1 MKRLLFSSLL
11 IGFALSAKAQ
21 TANPSDPAIVAKA
34 QTYAHEV
41 YKDYA
46 MYMTPAHMLYYQEWL
61 SRVEIKTI
69 PVTASETFTLLSN
82 VGLKDKY
89 NPALQRDNAQNF
101 NPATFNP
108 FKYFLEFETKTDK
121 TYRIDQ
127 TNYVVIVHAKL

>member
-11 IGFALSAKAQ
+11 IGFALGAHAQ

-34 QTYAHEV
+34 QTYAQEV

-46 MYMTPAHMLYYQEWL
+46 IYMTPKHMLSYQEWL
-61 SRVEIKTI
+61 SRVEIKTV
-69 PVTASETFTLLSN
+69 PATASETYTLLSN

-89 NPALQRDNAQNF
+89 NPALQRDNAQTF

-108 FKYFLEFETKTDK
+108 FKYFFEFDTKTDK
-121 TYRIDQ
+121 IYRVDQ
-127 TNYVVIVHAKL
+127 TNYVVIVHAKQ